1 MDIKIGK
8 RLHDED
14 ATPEKA
20 ARMMRKA
27 VITTSSKIGF
37 RISGMRV
44 RCVIYTTL
52 IILLL
57 SHRLVYGCNDQ
68 TVDSVLQG

>member
-1 MDIKIGK
+1 MCVNVLDYVVLEDLTNEMVEPCVLDMKIGK

-27 VITTSSKIGF
+27 AITTSSKIGF

-44 RCVIYTTL
+44 RCVIW
-52 IILLL
+52 
-57 SHRLVYGCNDQ
+57 H
-68 TVDSVLQG
+68 